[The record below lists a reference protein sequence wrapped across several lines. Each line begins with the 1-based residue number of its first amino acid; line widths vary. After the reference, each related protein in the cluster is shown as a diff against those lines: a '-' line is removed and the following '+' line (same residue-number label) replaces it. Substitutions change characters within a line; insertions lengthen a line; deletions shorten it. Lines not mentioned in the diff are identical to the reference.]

1 MACCN
6 EDVCV
11 CWAAV
16 AFMCNDDD
24 DDDVAVV
31 GSVRSD
37 HKYCGRSSI
46 VAVATNDMILVEV

>member
-1 MACCN
+1 
-6 EDVCV
+6 
-11 CWAAV
+11 
-16 AFMCNDDD
+16 MCNDDDDDD

-46 VAVATNDMILVEV
+46 VAVATNDMILVVEV